1 MLGIDSCGP
10 LASPFRKLLISSFY
24 IKHLRCHAR
33 YVISL
38 ALLLLYTRSSDE
50 HKGVMEMMLK
60 ITTIQESRNDVLI
73 KLEGKITDQW
83 AALLDGECRAYLRQ
97 KKAVHLDCSH
107 VDFIDA
113 RGVEVLNNLPQT
125 QVNLMSAPGFITEL
139 LQIGGR
145 S

>member
-1 MLGIDSCGP
+1 
-10 LASPFRKLLISSFY
+10 
-24 IKHLRCHAR
+24 
-33 YVISL
+33 
-38 ALLLLYTRSSDE
+38 
-50 HKGVMEMMLK
+50 MEMMLK
-60 ITTIQESRNDVLI
+60 ITKIQESRSDVLI

-83 AALLDGECRAYLRQ
+83 AALLDGECRSYLLQ

-113 RGVEVLNNLPQT
+113 RGVEVLNNFPQK